1 MMGDKEVYKALLKVQ
16 SEITN
21 PPNTAVNPFFKS
33 KYAPLPEILKQVRP
47 ILNKY
52 GLVLIQNTG
61 SDISGLPFVQTIL
74 LDAEDGGTIE
84 SERLILQPEKKTVQ
98 GIGSAITYG
107 RRYQLSA
114 LLGISSED
122 DNDGNGKTEP
132 SSPPRKS
139 EQPRKQP
146 KPTGKSQPKVG
157 KKQSKKKP
165 QPSKTKNKTNTTSDE
180 PETMDMSPVEV
191 DKLRGIHSEL
201 DIWINTVEDTD
212 VTIKEVLIQAQNM
225 LGDNIIELKDFR
237 EVKKQLGINA
247 K

>member
-1 MMGDKEVYKALLKVQ
+1 MSDTKGVYKALLKVQ

-61 SDISGLPFVQTIL
+61 SDLSGLPFVQTIL
-74 LDAEDGGTIE
+74 LDAEGGGTIE

-132 SSPPRKS
+132 PSPPRKS
-139 EQPRKQP
+139 QQPRKQP
-146 KPTGKSQPKVG
+146 KPTGKAQPK
-157 KKQSKKKP
+157 KQPMKKP
-165 QPSKTKNKTNTTSDE
+165 KPTPTPAKDDK
-180 PETMDMSPVEV
+180 PETMDMTNGDHVNLTE
-191 DKLRGIHSEL
+191 LQGINTEL
-201 DIWINTVEDTD
+201 DKWITMHLEDDPHT
-212 VTIKEVLIQAQNM
+212 TREICEICETL
-225 LGDNIIELKDFR
+225 LGNQDMKPEEFR
-237 EVKKQLGINA
+237 EVKKALGMPV

>member
-1 MMGDKEVYKALLKVQ
+1 MSDTKGVYKALLKVQ

-61 SDISGLPFVQTIL
+61 SDLSGLPFVQTIL
-74 LDAEDGGTIE
+74 LDAEGGGTIE

-139 EQPRKQP
+139 QQPRKQP
-146 KPTGKSQPKVG
+146 KPTGKAQPK
-157 KKQSKKKP
+157 KQPMKKP
-165 QPSKTKNKTNTTSDE
+165 KPTPAKDDE
-180 PETMDMSPVEV
+180 PETMDMTKGDHVN
-191 DKLRGIHSEL
+191 LTTLQGINTEL
-201 DIWINTVEDTD
+201 DKWIHTVEDVG
-212 VTIKEVLIQAQNM
+212 VTKKEVLKQCQDL
-225 LGDNIIELKDFR
+225 LGKELEMTEFKQ
-237 EVKKQLGINA
+237 VKKALGMPV